1 MQWIGNRWEQVG
13 IVSYAKRNCAIQGFP
28 SVFTRLAF
36 FYDWIQSYLGE
47 EISSSTTHTTSM
59 TIPGIYHCQGS
70 VTSCGCGRR
79 DVIFSSSSISQTA
92 DAIEDSWPMMVSL
105 RLNGTADHSCGG
117 TVLSSSF
124 ILTAAHCLRSLSA
137 LAPLGL
143 TIAAGITNRFDPAQI
158 IRTVDRIYLHPDYD
172 LSSTD
177 YRHDIALLH
186 LDQPF
191 DFGVQS
197 RLTRS
202 CLHRL
207 DPSVP
212 TNQHPKNGTRLAI
225 IGWGVHQALQ
235 QAQIITIENS
245 DASCVSTIGDVEL
258 QFCAGLHRVGSGGGI
273 FRWTDEYWEQ
283 VGIVSYG
290 GGSGKAGFIGV
301 HTRLSYYYRWIE
313 AVLRNYGHHPEPE
326 IDSSTTLPSELATTT
341 TQRPAQTTY
350 PCQRLPDYCGCSAN
364 NVVVVVAHQ
373 PHLRYQEARPYS
385 WSMIVSIRINGT
397 EHSCGGTILSDSYIL
412 TSAQCVF
419 DFRHSTQIT
428 VVAGVHTLSETVI
441 VHRKVD
447 QVHLHP
453 DYADRWPF
461 LHDIALLHLDHSLAI
476 ADTIARLA
484 KTCVSDDFPH
494 PASDMIVAG
503 WYSPRSNSKTPD
515 VLQQTVVRLLDNS
528 HASCAS
534 ALQNTRHQFC
544 ATLFAS
550 DPDSNLTSRCAGKF
564 VLGGETNN

>member
-1 MQWIGNRWEQVG
+1 M
-13 IVSYAKRNCAIQGFP
+13 P
-28 SVFTRLAF
+28 
-36 FYDWIQSYLGE
+36 
-47 EISSSTTHTTSM
+47 
-59 TIPGIYHCQGS
+59 IPGIYRCRGS

-79 DVIFSSSSISQTA
+79 DVIFLPSSIFNIQE
-92 DAIEDSWPMMVSL
+92 AIDDSWPMIVSL
-105 RLNGTADHSCGG
+105 RLNGTSDHSCGA
-117 TVLSSSF
+117 TILSSSF
-124 ILTAAHCLRSLSA
+124 VLTAAHCLRSVSTLSPA
-137 LAPLGL
+137 GL
-143 TIAAGITNRFDPAQI
+143 TIAAGTTNRSDPTQI
-158 IRTVDRIYLHPDYD
+158 IRAVDRIYLHPDYD
-172 LSSTD
+172 LLSTD

-186 LDQPF
+186 LDRPF

-212 TNQHPKNGTRLAI
+212 NNQHPKNGTRLAI
-225 IGWGVHQALQ
+225 VGWGVRQVLQ
-235 QAQIITIENS
+235 QAEIITIENS
-245 DASCVSTIGDVEL
+245 DASCVSTIGDIEL

-283 VGIVSYG
+283 VGIGSYG
-290 GGSGKAGFIGV
+290 RDFGEAGSIGV
-301 HTRLSYYYRWIE
+301 HTRLSFYYGWIE
-313 AVLRNYGHHPEPE
+313 EVLRNYGQHPEPE
-326 IDSSTTLPSELATTT
+326 IYSSSTLPSELATNV
-341 TQRPAQTTY
+341 TQRPGQTTY

-364 NVVVVVAHQ
+364 NVVIVAHQ
-373 PHLRYQEARPYS
+373 PHLQYQEARPYS

-419 DFRHSTQIT
+419 DFRHSAQIT

-441 VHRKVD
+441 INRKVD

-453 DYADRWPF
+453 DYSDRWPF
-461 LHDIALLHLDHSLAI
+461 LHNIALLHLDHSLAI
-476 ADTIARLA
+476 ADTIWRLA
-484 KTCVSDDFPH
+484 KACVSDDFPR
-494 PASDMIVAG
+494 PASDLIVAG

-515 VLQQTVVRLLDNS
+515 VLQQTVVRLLDND

-534 ALQNTRHQFC
+534 AIQNNRHQFC

-550 DPDSNLTSRCAGKF
+550 DPDSNSTSRCAGKF
-564 VLGGETNN
+564 GLDGGTNNWFVL